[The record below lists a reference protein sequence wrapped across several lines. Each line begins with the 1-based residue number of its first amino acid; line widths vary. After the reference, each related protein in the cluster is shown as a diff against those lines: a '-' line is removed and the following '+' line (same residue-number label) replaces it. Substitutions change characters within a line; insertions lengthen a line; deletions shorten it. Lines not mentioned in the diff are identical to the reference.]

1 MQYSDTAKDYMQIW
15 PINIENDLSLSNLL
29 ETRLNKNIHFL
40 ALEDREELQFVH
52 FNIQIKILTILS
64 IDLP

>member
-1 MQYSDTAKDYMQIW
+1 MQYSDTAIDYMQIW

-29 ETRLNKNIHFL
+29 DTRLNKNIHFL
-40 ALEDREELQFVH
+40 ALEDREEQFVH